1 MSPGVYVYNIGV
13 NIAGVCKFHFLGESG
28 DAVTMRYGELV
39 YANGSLN
46 GWTSVA
52 GQIKGPGVG
61 GSCSPDIAW
70 QLDQYTLNGNV
81 NGEDWVPDFTWHG
94 FQYIEVGLVS
104 ML

>member
-1 MSPGVYVYNIGV
+1 
-13 NIAGVCKFHFLGESG
+13 
-28 DAVTMRYGELV
+28 MRYGELV

-94 FQYIEVGLVS
+94 FQYIEVGLVL
-104 ML
+104 MLWLHHILVKGRSCTVIVSYCFII